1 MKTRPYS
8 TTSVRQSG
16 QHGAH
21 EVVSASDA
29 MTLKEAGTGYAR
41 MYWSHVVAGNK
52 ENARG
57 VGVLE
62 EGETGWRRKRT
73 RSLLDWA

>member
-29 MTLKEAGTGYAR
+29 VTLREAGTGYAR